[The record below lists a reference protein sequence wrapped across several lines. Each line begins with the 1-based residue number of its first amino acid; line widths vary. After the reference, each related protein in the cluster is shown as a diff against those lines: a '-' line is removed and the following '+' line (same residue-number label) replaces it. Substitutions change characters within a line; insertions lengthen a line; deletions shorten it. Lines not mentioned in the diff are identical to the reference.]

1 MRLTVHTFLSL
12 DGVMQGPGA
21 PDEDTSGGFDLG
33 GWLVPYVDDGFGD
46 IVAGWFDK
54 VDAFLLGRT
63 TYDLFHG
70 FWPQVT
76 DPDDIVATKLR
87 ERPKY
92 VASNTLED
100 PEWAGTTV
108 LSGDA
113 VAAVRELKEQPGGEL
128 QVHGSCG
135 LAGDLHRAG
144 LVDEFRLVVFPVTLG
159 RGKRLFSD
167 GMPASGYAVVETRT
181 TENGLTY
188 LALTPTPYRGGG
200 EFTVVDGKEQVA

>member
-1 MRLTVHTFLSL
+1 MRLTLHTFLSL

-21 PDEDTSGGFDLG
+21 PDEDTSGGFERG
-33 GWLVPYVDDGFGD
+33 GWLVPYVDDGFGEV
-46 IVAGWFDK
+46 VAGWFGT
-54 VDAFLLGRT
+54 VDAFLLGRI

-70 FWPQVT
+70 YWPKVT

-92 VASNTLED
+92 VASNTLKD

-128 QVHGSCG
+128 QVHGSRG

-144 LVDEFRLVVFPVTLG
+144 LVDEYRLVVFPVTLG
-159 RGKRLFSD
+159 QGKRLFTD
-167 GMPASGYAVVETRT
+167 GMPASGYTVTETRT
-181 TENGLTY
+181 TENGITY